1 MTDGAHDMGLIPL
14 LIDSVAHGFAINSEA
29 FVFLSIDLVPAL
41 QGAVEVNGLDA
52 DEHISDD
59 GFARDEVAA
68 VFVAASEALS
78 GPGTKALSPVRY
90 SSISAHSTKNCPGS
104 DGQNRGKLMSSPL
117 SATGVGDV
125 GKEVG

>member
-14 LIDSVAHGFAINSEA
+14 LIDSVAHGLAINSEA

-41 QGAVEVNGLDA
+41 QSAVEVSWIDA

-78 GPGTKALSPVRY
+78 GPGPKALRPIRY
-90 SSISAHSTKNCPGS
+90 SSISAHSTKDGPGS
-104 DGQNRGKLMSSPL
+104 DAQNRGKLMPDLIGSRF
-117 SATGVGDV
+117 
-125 GKEVG
+125 